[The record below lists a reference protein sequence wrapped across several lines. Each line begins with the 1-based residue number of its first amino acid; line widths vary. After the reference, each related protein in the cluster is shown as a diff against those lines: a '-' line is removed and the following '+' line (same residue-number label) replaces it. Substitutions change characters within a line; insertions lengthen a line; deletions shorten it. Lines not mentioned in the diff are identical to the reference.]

1 MSILLTILKII
12 GYVIL
17 AVLAVLLVLL
27 CFPASAKVLFRKGKL
42 SVDLKYL
49 FVKYHI
55 GIPEEEKAPE
65 EKKEEPADEE
75 DLLAEDEHHIAFE
88 EPRFAQEKPA
98 DHQTEEPLWEK
109 TEETVP
115 EPPAVT
121 EDEDHGEE
129 GEEPEDDEEQEDGE
143 EGGIA
148 ALWKKIRPFVT
159 PATRTLVALF
169 HHIHMDDVEIVWNV
183 RSDDAARVGMLSGL
197 AWMVIGDVMKTL
209 ALLFGKNLT
218 YREITVMPCFDPKAG
233 ADERIGCEVSARPII
248 IVLIALYFGVL
259 YLKERLFNREK

>member
-1 MSILLTILKII
+1 M
-12 GYVIL
+12 
-17 AVLAVLLVLL
+17 
-27 CFPASAKVLFRKGKL
+27 
-42 SVDLKYL
+42 
-49 FVKYHI
+49 
-55 GIPEEEKAPE
+55 
-65 EKKEEPADEE
+65 
-75 DLLAEDEHHIAFE
+75 
-88 EPRFAQEKPA
+88 
-98 DHQTEEPLWEK
+98 
-109 TEETVP
+109 
-115 EPPAVT
+115 
-121 EDEDHGEE
+121 
-129 GEEPEDDEEQEDGE
+129 
-143 EGGIA
+143 
-148 ALWKKIRPFVT
+148 T

-218 YREITVMPCFDPKAG
+218 YKEITVMPCFDPKAG